1 MKEKEKKLEKILE
14 KVLELLDQGKSVSEI
29 LNLFP
34 EFETE
39 LKEIFQIVEA
49 LSEEK
54 ITPQKELL
62 EKIISQ
68 IETEKPVTKEELSR
82 FIDKEGKLK
91 GRPSFANFIENW
103 INMADK
109 WKVIVP
115 VGVLV
120 IAMVLIVINQLLK
133 KPSEISGPAV
143 TPVSTKE
150 VVSPSV
156 ATGNVDDIVSV
167 VLSDAF
173 AEGSQI
179 EKNMQDDVELLG
191 LDSQTIN
198 DFLQVYNES
207 EF

>member
-91 GRPSFANFIENW
+91 GRPSLPNFIENW

-109 WKVIVP
+109 WKVVVP
-115 VGVLV
+115 VGILV
-120 IAMVLIVINQLLK
+120 IAMVLIVTNQLLK

-150 VVSPSV
+150 VVGPSV
-156 ATGNVDDIVSV
+156 ATGNVDDIVSA

>member
-14 KVLELLDQGKSVSEI
+14 KVLELLEQGRSVSEI

-49 LSEEK
+49 LSKEK

-68 IETEKPVTKEELSR
+68 IETEKPVTKEEPSR
-82 FIDKEGKLK
+82 YIDKEGKLK
-91 GRPSFANFIENW
+91 GRPSLANFVENW

-120 IAMVLIVINQLLK
+120 IATVLIVANQLLK

-143 TPVSTKE
+143 TPVSPKE
-150 VVSPSV
+150 VVGPSV
-156 ATGNVDDIVSV
+156 ATGNVDDIVSA

-173 AEGSQI
+173 AEGSQT

-191 LDSQTIN
+191 LDSQAIN
-198 DFLQVYNES
+198 DFSQVYNES

>member
-49 LSEEK
+49 LSKEK

-68 IETEKPVTKEELSR
+68 IETEKPVTKEEPSR
-82 FIDKEGKLK
+82 YIDKEGKLK
-91 GRPSFANFIENW
+91 GRPSLANFVENW

-120 IAMVLIVINQLLK
+120 IATVLIVANQLLK

-143 TPVSTKE
+143 TPVSPKE
-150 VVSPSV
+150 VVGPAV
-156 ATGNVDDIVSV
+156 GTGNVDDIVSA

-173 AEGSQI
+173 AEGSQT

-191 LDSQTIN
+191 LDSQAIN
-198 DFLQVYNES
+198 DFSQVYNES